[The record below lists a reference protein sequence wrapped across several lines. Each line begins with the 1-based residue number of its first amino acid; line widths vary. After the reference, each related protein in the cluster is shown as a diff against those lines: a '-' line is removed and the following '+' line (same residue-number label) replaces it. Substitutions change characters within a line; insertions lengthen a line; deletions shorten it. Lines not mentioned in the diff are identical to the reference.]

1 MSMVKKY
8 RSEIVKIE
16 NPIEGVYTLTL
27 QPETGKFRF
36 SPGQFLHIAI
46 DKDYDGFS
54 QWPDSRCFS
63 VQTTPAE
70 DQLKITYSV
79 KGSFTT
85 QMAEVLKEGGGVWVK
100 LPYGDL
106 FDQPHNKEKTVFIS
120 GGTGITPYLSLFT
133 DKAFIDYQSPVLYA
147 GFRNEGLNLY
157 KDEIGKA
164 QTINPALSVHFI
176 YQDID
181 GILNIEKI
189 YQENGTKATYFVS
202 GPPQM
207 INTFKNKLMELGVA
221 EQNIL
226 TDDWE

>member
-1 MSMVKKY
+1 MVKKY

-27 QPETGKFRF
+27 QSETGKFRF

-63 VQTTPAE
+63 VQTSPAE

-79 KGSFTT
+79 KGSFTS
-85 QMAEVLKEGGGVWVK
+85 QMAEVLKEGEEVWVK

-106 FDQPHNKEKTVFIS
+106 FDQPHNKQKTVFIS

-133 DKAFIDYQSPVLYA
+133 DRAFNNYQSPILYA
-147 GFRNEGLNLY
+147 GFRNQELNLY
-157 KDEIGKA
+157 REEIAKA
-164 QTINPALSVHFI
+164 QTINPALAVRFI
-176 YQDID
+176 YQDIN

-189 YQENGTKATYFVS
+189 LQENDTEATYFIS
-202 GPPQM
+202 GPPAM
-207 INTFKNKLMELGVA
+207 ISTFKKYLLDNGVNL
-221 EQNIL
+221 QNVL